1 MDNFWFGLLS
11 ISIIRSKC
19 SKCKLSIASRSV
31 QIPRAL
37 NWKFSIKV
45 LGMDTIYIYLFKLIY
60 VRNLHEI
67 FVIYFALQKQKYF
80 NFAMSFFLYKKK
92 RINHRICVYVYLRRE
107 IDYNHC
113 NSFFFLFSFIIRL
126 DIMMLWFSFLQPHIW
141 HNRQLKSIIK
151 LNSNHLQSN

>member
-92 RINHRICVYVYLRRE
+92 ELIIEYVCMFICE
-107 IDYNHC
+107 E
-113 NSFFFLFSFIIRL
+113 
-126 DIMMLWFSFLQPHIW
+126 
-141 HNRQLKSIIK
+141 KSIIIIVIVFFSFF
-151 LNSNHLQSN
+151 LYYSTRYYDVVVFFSSTTYLTQPTT